1 MQNRRRGQVQN
12 QAAQSHIQPQQR
24 QQVPVNHVPVAY
36 RQPQPGQ
43 VQARP
48 LQTRQGQTPLQGR
61 PMQQPVY
68 YAGSV
73 QNPQPQPVPVAG
85 IPSAKK
91 RKTLKLAILLLI
103 LLNAAAFGLSLF
115 WNALTF
121 ASQSAK
127 QAEHERIV
135 KNHPL
140 YFRSDIEEKAS
151 RYNLQAAY
159 VSAIIKNESSFR
171 TDARSNVGA
180 LGLMQ
185 LMPDTAEW
193 IAGKLGDSQYSFERL
208 ADGSKNMEYGCW
220 YLNFL
225 SNRFW
230 GNPILTTA
238 AYHTGQ
244 GKVANWLSDKN
255 ISQDGRSI
263 ALENMPDGPT
273 KTYVR
278 RVLESYAI
286 YDALYFRN
294 P

>member
-1 MQNRRRGQVQN
+1 MQNRRRGQGQVSPPVQSN
-12 QAAQSHIQPQQR
+12 GNPQVKQPMPLDPQR
-24 QQVPVNHVPVAY
+24 SMPY
-36 RQPQPGQ
+36 RQPIQGQAYPQPNYSAGQ
-43 VQARP
+43 RPVPLSQGQIAQQRP
-48 LQTRQGQTPLQGR
+48 LVHGTE
-61 PMQQPVY
+61 
-68 YAGSV
+68 S
-73 QNPQPQPVPVAG
+73 PVPVSS
-85 IPSAKK
+85 PRTKK
-91 RKTLKLAILLLI
+91 ILRLAMLVLVILNI
-103 LLNAAAFGLSLF
+103 SAFGLSLF
-115 WNALTF
+115 WSGLTF
-121 ASQSAK
+121 ASQSAR
-127 QAEHERIV
+127 QAEQERVV

-140 YFRSDIEEKAS
+140 YFRSAIEDTAS

-193 IAGKLGDSQYSFERL
+193 IAGKLGDAQYSFERL
-208 ADGSKNMEYGCW
+208 ADGKMNMEYGCW

-230 GNPILTTA
+230 GDPILTTA

-263 ALENMPDGPT
+263 ALDNMPDGPT

-278 RVLESYAI
+278 RVLEAYAI